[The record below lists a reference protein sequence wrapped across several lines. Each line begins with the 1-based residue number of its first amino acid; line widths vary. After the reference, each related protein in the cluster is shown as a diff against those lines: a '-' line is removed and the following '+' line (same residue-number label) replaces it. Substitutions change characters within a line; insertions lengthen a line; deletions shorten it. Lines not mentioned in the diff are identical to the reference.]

1 MAYCPTTMPYGSGWD
16 TQKASERPTWYPA
29 SRLHTAWGLLINAS
43 RTDCAN
49 TTATAFDIAD
59 VGREYISIA
68 ACNIAYDALRDA
80 HTTAEIIKANATM
93 GMVMA
98 DLDRLLAASGGF
110 LLGQWISDA
119 RALAINAGHPEDAN
133 FLEWNGVCSISLH
146 RLSDLQFLVSFV
158 SQPCTLQRHCG
169 AAPMNQLRAT
179 ETRPRCTN
187 NPNFGNIT
195 CSPSTGVVLGPEHCV
210 QCYRNCWV
218 GRSLGLRKQGTL
230 LPTR

>member
-1 MAYCPTTMPYGSGWD
+1 MGEYVLLCLTNPLLIIPTGLAHPWLSYEHHMAYCPTTMPYGSGWD

-133 FLEWNGVCSISLH
+133 FLEWNGVCSISFFASLYPTSNFSY
-146 RLSDLQFLVSFV
+146 RSSL
-158 SQPCTLQRHCG
+158 
-169 AAPMNQLRAT
+169 NRAHFNDIAV
-179 ETRPRCTN
+179 PH
-187 NPNFGNIT
+187 P
-195 CSPSTGVVLGPEHCV
+195 
-210 QCYRNCWV
+210 
-218 GRSLGLRKQGTL
+218 
-230 LPTR
+230 

>member
-1 MAYCPTTMPYGSGWD
+1 MPYGSGWD

-133 FLEWNGVCSISLH
+133 FLEWNGVCSRSLH
-146 RLSDLQFLVSFV
+146 RFIRPPISRIVRLSTVHTST
-158 SQPCTLQRHCG
+158 TLRCRTHESTTRNRD
-169 AAPMNQLRAT
+169 APALYQ
-179 ETRPRCTN
+179 
-187 NPNFGNIT
+187 
-195 CSPSTGVVLGPEHCV
+195 
-210 QCYRNCWV
+210 
-218 GRSLGLRKQGTL
+218 
-230 LPTR
+230 